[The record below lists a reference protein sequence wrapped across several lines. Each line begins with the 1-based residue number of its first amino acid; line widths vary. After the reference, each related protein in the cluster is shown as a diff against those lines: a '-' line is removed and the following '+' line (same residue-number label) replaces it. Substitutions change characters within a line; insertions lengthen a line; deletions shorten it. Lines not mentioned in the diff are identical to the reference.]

1 MLKLLSSNGTV
12 SDLPRIAGA
21 FILFVGGAFFD
32 PSICYASENEVSI
45 RFEGGVAPYAKIEWV
60 WSERDGFGSLGVT
73 RAHAG
78 QLGAH
83 AVVALRGQGALAAAA
98 AELRGCLS
106 LPHLPATAG
115 EPVLTLTTELV
126 EEAEEQQTAL
136 AASGPAADCVRGVV
150 LREAGE
156 GFLARPYEHPFW
168 VEGEFGTLRT
178 NTDLPAE
185 LWVDGRKS
193 GRVTPVSSLRL
204 EAGPHT
210 LYWRAIA
217 ANWHRTEG
225 IIVEAGRTVT
235 LNVYLEPAL

>member
-1 MLKLLSSNGTV
+1 MLKLLRSNGTL
-12 SDLPRIAGA
+12 SDLPRIAGP
-21 FILFVGGAFFD
+21 FILFVGAACFYS
-32 PSICYASENEVSI
+32 SICYASESSVSI
-45 RFEGGVAPYAKIEWV
+45 RFEGGVAPYAEIEWV
-60 WSERDGFGSLGVT
+60 WSERDGLGALGVT

-78 QLGAH
+78 QLGST
-83 AVVALRGQGALAAAA
+83 AVVALREPGALAAAA

-106 LPHLPATAG
+106 LPHLPATVG

-126 EEAEEQQTAL
+126 EEAEEEQTGL
-136 AASGPAADCVRGVV
+136 AASGAAADCMRAVV
-150 LREAGE
+150 LREAGD
-156 GFLARPYEHPFW
+156 GFLARPYEHPYW

-178 NTDLPAE
+178 NSDLPAE

-193 GRVTPVSSLRL
+193 DRVTPVSGLRL

-217 ANWHRTEG
+217 ADWHRTEG
-225 IIVEAGRTVT
+225 VIVEAGQTVT